1 MRRST
6 GSRSAGGCRQ
16 EGSRGFSVSRD
27 RFLWVSRSA
36 MGGSVIEGSLGLFTP
51 RSRLV
56 ERCAAV
62 STNSPTCR
70 PGQCRR
76 QFRYDGNQ
84 NLLGFGEE
92 LRHIVG
98 ITELARLAEQ
108 GEGFPCA
115 EHQIIRDGCLIV
127 DPHRPPPPSTLGT
140 LERSSHMPCQRRVI
154 YCNIKRKLKGCA
166 VTVDGSR
173 TRPVMADRVAAIP
186 IDRRLAHRIE
196 DAAPR
201 RCQLGHFD
209 HGAWVALVQKI
220 DEWPAWGFAPLV
232 DRPAVHNRPIEQFVI
247 VLRPARP
254 VLQALMPSGE
264 KVAIHAGVVSRC
276 WINSSWT
283 SPELASAMV
292 RWMS

>member
-1 MRRST
+1 MPPAIPRLRKSKSPRLWRGAPPHRRHHRAHAPRRAGRGLPRCRAPDSPRRS
-6 GSRSAGGCRQ
+6 SDHRSASSAPAERFGYAARIFPHAAS
-16 EGSRGFSVSRD
+16 EMRHLTHSV
-27 RFLWVSRSA
+27 
-36 MGGSVIEGSLGLFTP
+36 
-51 RSRLV
+51 
-56 ERCAAV
+56 
-62 STNSPTCR
+62 
-70 PGQCRR
+70 
-76 QFRYDGNQ
+76 
-84 NLLGFGEE
+84 
-92 LRHIVG
+92 
-98 ITELARLAEQ
+98 
-108 GEGFPCA
+108 
-115 EHQIIRDGCLIV
+115 
-127 DPHRPPPPSTLGT
+127 
-140 LERSSHMPCQRRVI
+140 
-154 YCNIKRKLKGCA
+154 KKKLKGCV
-166 VTVDGSR
+166 VTNEGSPA
-173 TRPVMADRVAAIP
+173 RPVAADRVAAIP

-220 DEWPAWGFAPLV
+220 DEWPAWGFAPLA
-232 DRPAVHNRPIEQFVI
+232 DRPAVLDRPNEQFVI